1 MAIPSRGIKWQIHF
15 KSLKGYD
22 CYVNIYLEGYT
33 GTPSQLKG
41 AEVPVYF
48 EEDDSQ
54 NLLKNIRYK
63 TGYIS
68 FYEETY
74 GEWSDVFPST
84 NLDRYVEVLYN
95 SQLMFRGFLQAQ
107 TFENDWEPGPRVINI
122 PIVSV
127 IGVTQ
132 SIYFD
137 PTALGNDTLTTWAV
151 LWHVGNEMTVPFSY
165 VIFPDTE
172 GTDSRGNTIPRVTFG
187 EKLRTLHICPYND
200 QYDRAEH
207 STSPTD
213 LYSPCSLYQFLE
225 GLCNAYGWI
234 LHEWEDC
241 FVFTKHDH
249 TGDYIK
255 KEMDD
260 IEWDESYTTITP
272 SALDLSDYINIS
284 SNRNTISSIMPVSRI
299 EMNFGTK
306 RIENGVMNFERCAAY
321 FRYWNS
327 NGRLYYFLTPMSNEF
342 GGNLLQTMSQ
352 IEWHG
357 SSVGGR
363 LKNDGCYIAFI
374 SQDKGSS
381 QPEWEEVGKGILVQW
396 NTEWAPN
403 TELFWVRLPYPA
415 MSPTVKTLGPSGSTS
430 QRATY
435 SIELELAW
443 AESYTSDYVDEYFKT
458 DGHGDFKIEIAIC
471 NQDHQYLDAL
481 GYWNDNEIFSEFT
494 IDGSTGKIR
503 PIHSDGNQFSIREP
517 IQADSLFF
525 VFRTVNNDNLGN
537 HKPILFKKIGW
548 NKASERFFP
557 ELFERPVD
565 RHFDATNGS
574 NKTASIDQFLT
585 PYRYSENLIGDDVV
599 DAMFTE
605 YPYMFTA
612 QNELKID
619 SRHDLPSDFYLRPYT
634 YDGRNDWKILAI
646 TFSPRNDEYQ
656 LTLHTF

>member
-1 MAIPSRGIKWQIHF
+1 MAIPSRGIKWQIQF

-107 TFENDWEPGPRVINI
+107 TFENDWEPGPRLINI

-172 GTDSRGNTIPRVTFG
+172 GTDSKGNTIPRITFG

-207 STSPTD
+207 STAPTE

-249 TGDYIK
+249 TGDYLK

-306 RIENGVMNFERCAAY
+306 RIENGEMNFERCAAY
-321 FRYWNS
+321 IRYWNS

-342 GGNLLQTMSQ
+342 SGSLLQVMDD
-352 IEWHG
+352 IEW
-357 SSVGGR
+357 SPSNQR
-363 LKNDGCYIAFI
+363 LLNDGCYITFA
-374 SQDKGSS
+374 SQNDGNNDSD
-381 QPEWEEVGKGILVQW
+381 WEEIGKGILVQW
-396 NTEWAPN
+396 STGWAANTN
-403 TELFWVRLPYPA
+403 LFQVRLPYPA
-415 MSPTVKTLGPSGSTS
+415 TSPDVKVLSPSGSIP
-430 QRATY
+430 ANNVY
-435 SIELELAW
+435 KIELELAW
-443 AESYTSDYVDEYFKT
+443 GKSYTSPYLDEYFRS
-458 DGHGDFKIEIAIC
+458 DGHDDFTIDVAIC
-471 NQDHQYLDAL
+471 NQEGKYLDAL
-481 GYWNDNEIFSEFT
+481 GYWSDNVIFRTLT
-494 IDGSTGKIR
+494 IDGTNGLIKKTR
-503 PIHSDGNQFSIREP
+503 ATRHLDEFRLLED

-525 VFRTVNNDNLGN
+525 VFRTDTNNNIRD
-537 HKPILFKKIGW
+537 HEPIFFKKIGW
-548 NKASERFFP
+548 DMASERFFP
-557 ELFERPVD
+557 ELYERPVD
-565 RHFDATNGS
+565 RHFDASNGS